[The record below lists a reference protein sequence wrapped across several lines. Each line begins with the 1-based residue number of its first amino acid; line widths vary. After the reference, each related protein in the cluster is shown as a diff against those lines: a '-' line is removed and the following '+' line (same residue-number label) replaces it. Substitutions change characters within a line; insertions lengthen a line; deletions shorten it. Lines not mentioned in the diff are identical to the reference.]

1 MDGRDV
7 EVGARVRKAPRHVHL
22 EPLLE
27 RALDHRRDL
36 LTACEHEGT
45 DCHRLFHG
53 TAEGRPGLTI
63 DRYGPVLLVQSFHA
77 PLAPDELAVI
87 EGFYMRAQ
95 SALTS
100 VVYNDRSEAGSRVR
114 NADAQIDKAATS
126 AHVVR
131 ELGVAYRFRA
141 RHRGSDP
148 FLFLDLRVVRR
159 RMRALAQGASVLNL
173 FAYTCGV
180 GVAAA
185 VHGAS
190 RVLNVDFSRSSLEV
204 GRENAALNDVSARSV
219 FFESDF
225 FPAVRQLAGLGLAKP
240 RRHGVVQNTPR
251 IDPETFDVVV
261 LDPPRYAKSAFG
273 VVDLVNDYG
282 AVFKPSLL
290 ATREGGTL
298 ICCNNVARVSR
309 EPWLEALERGV
320 RKNGR
325 TLRAIES
332 LVPEADFPSV
342 DANPPLKIAVLS
354 V

>member
-1 MDGRDV
+1 V
-7 EVGARVRKAPRHVHL
+7 SLETLLARAF
-22 EPLLE
+22 
-27 RALDHRRDL
+27 DHRHGL
-36 LTACEHEGT
+36 LAACDAEAT
-45 DCHRLFHG
+45 DCYRLLHG

-63 DRYGPVLLVQSFHA
+63 DRYGTTLLVQSFHA
-77 PLAPDELAVI
+77 PLPPDELAAI
-87 EGFYMRAQ
+87 EAFYLRAHPGL
-95 SALTS
+95 SS

-114 NADAQIDKAATS
+114 NAATHLDEAAASAQ
-126 AHVVR
+126 VVR
-131 ELGVAYRFRA
+131 ELGVNYRFRA
-141 RHRGSDP
+141 RHRGNDP

-159 RMRALAQGASVLNL
+159 RMRTLAKDARVLNL

-190 RVLNVDFSRSSLEV
+190 RVLNVDFAHSSLEV
-204 GRENAALNDVSARSV
+204 GRENAELNDVTARTA

-240 RRHGVVQNTPR
+240 RRHGAALRAPH

-298 ICCNNVARVSR
+298 ICCNNVARVPR
-309 EPWLEALERGV
+309 EAWLESLTRSV

-332 LVPEADFPSV
+332 LVPEADFPSI
-342 DANPPLKIAVLS
+342 DGNPPLKIAVLS
-354 V
+354 L